1 MKSTDNAILAKA
13 GTRKPTDTPV
23 PHALGPGAMRGSNTA
38 IQRSLICTGMLAV
51 LLVATGCSQ
60 QPQKPV
66 AACGL
71 SGSNNIDHLFA
82 EVSENLGN
90 RVCHYSF
97 PEYRERLLQAAK
109 GSPGPEN
116 EARFAGLLRES
127 VERGIISKRQARETF
142 SRYFDPEFY
151 VVKTEPRSSCSSL
164 REKETLYA
172 AMRSELAYKRTGML
186 EILDDESRFR
196 QAQHHYND
204 LTMVF
209 EAVDAACSQ
218 PL

>member
-1 MKSTDNAILAKA
+1 MKSTSTVLPAAA
-13 GTRKPTDTPV
+13 GIQKPRDLQPPHPQRPV
-23 PHALGPGAMRGSNTA
+23 IARRPNRWRE
-38 IQRSLICTGMLAV
+38 RSLKLTGALTLM
-51 LLVATGCSQ
+51 LVAAGCSQ

-66 AACGL
+66 VACSL
-71 SGSNNIDHLFA
+71 SDSNNIDHLFA

-90 RVCHYSF
+90 RACHYAF
-97 PEYRERLLQAAK
+97 AEYRERLLQTAK

-127 VERGIISKRQARETF
+127 VERGIISKRQAQETF

-151 VVKTEPRSSCSSL
+151 AVKTEPRSSCSSL

-209 EAVDAACSQ
+209 EAVDTACSQ